1 MFTAR
6 QQQAPTAG
14 LGGNAVFGAARLSA
28 TLEGRPDNRPP
39 LVLLHGLTFDRRM
52 WQPAVDAL
60 RRRDPGRQVL
70 ALDLPGHGRS
80 PAQPSCD
87 LEDVAAAVASAV
99 DDAGLDAPVI
109 VGHSMAAIVATVF
122 AASYTTAGVV
132 NVDQTLDA
140 GFVHMLQAN
149 REAVI
154 GPGFSR
160 MWTALLSSM
169 HIDLL
174 SQEAQR
180 LLSTA
185 PPRQDVVLAYWRQP
199 LELPATEIQS
209 RIDEVLATLKQRR
222 VPYMVIA
229 GHEYDAGY
237 AAWLRDVLPRA
248 TLTIFPNGGHFPHLA
263 DPDRFADCLASTG
276 QWLPEFTGETRT

>member
-1 MFTAR
+1 MFTAP
-6 QQQAPTAG
+6 QQASTASG
-14 LGGNAVFGAARLSA
+14 RGKAVLGAARLSGS
-28 TLEGRPDNRPP
+28 LEGRPDNRPP

-70 ALDLPGHGRS
+70 ALDLPGHGGS

-99 DDAGLDAPVI
+99 KDAGLDVPVI

-122 AASYTTAGVV
+122 AASHTARGVV
-132 NVDQTLDA
+132 NVDQTLDTA
-140 GFVHMLQAN
+140 FVHMLQAN
-149 REAVI
+149 REAVV

-160 MWTALLSSM
+160 MWPALLSSM
-169 HIDLL
+169 RIDLL
-174 SQEAQR
+174 SDDAQR
-180 LLSTA
+180 LLSTE
-185 PPRQDVVLAYWRQP
+185 PPRQDVVLAYWRQA

-209 RIDEVLATLKQRR
+209 RIDQGLATLKQRR

-237 AAWLRDVLPRA
+237 AAWLRDALPEA
-248 TLTIFPNGGHFPHLA
+248 TLTIFPSSGHFPHLA

-276 QWLPEFTGETRT
+276 QWAATVA